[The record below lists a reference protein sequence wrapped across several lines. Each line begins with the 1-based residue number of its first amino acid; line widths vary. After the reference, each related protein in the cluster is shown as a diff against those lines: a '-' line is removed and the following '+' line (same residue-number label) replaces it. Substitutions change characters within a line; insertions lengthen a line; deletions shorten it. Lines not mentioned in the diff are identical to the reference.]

1 MTMEYFWETTGSIK
15 KGLGFSHFSSLHL
28 AWIAFFLVSC
38 IILSLLYRK
47 CGETGR
53 KRFRFTVAG
62 LILLDEAAKWVM
74 LLATGLWT
82 KNYFPLQ
89 LCTIN
94 IFIIAW
100 HTIKPSKL
108 IDNFLYTICVPAAIM
123 ALAFPSW
130 TKLPMANF
138 MHIHS
143 FTIHILLALYP
154 IMLTVGGDIKPRAKY
169 ILKCLI
175 MLICMAIPVYIFN
188 EFMGTNYMFLAKAD
202 KGNPLYWFEQN
213 WGNHLLGFPVLA
225 AAIFLVMY
233 GPLELIL
240 KLKKKKALT
249 ATLDA
254 RTEEKEKQVVRE
266 SL

>member
-1 MTMEYFWETTGSIK
+1 
-15 KGLGFSHFSSLHL
+15 
-28 AWIAFFLVSC
+28 
-38 IILSLLYRK
+38 
-47 CGETGR
+47 
-53 KRFRFTVAG
+53 
-62 LILLDEAAKWVM
+62 M

-240 KLKKKKALT
+240 KLKKKKALP